1 MTRNPA
7 LRDHIAAGIIQV
19 AADVLAEREGAS
31 MAELAQAAG
40 VSRATLYRYFPNRD
54 ALLRALL
61 ETAAADLTD
70 RLTDARIDDVPVDE
84 AIARVTRALIAA
96 ASKYRALTKLEK
108 SPSEEADADR
118 LLRAPLRKL
127 FRRGKREGVFR
138 ADLTPETLLAIYFG
152 MVEGTIRRVINGEFG
167 VEQASAAVT
176 GIYLNG
182 VLEPQGL
189 ASSASPR

>member
-7 LRDHIAAGIIQV
+7 LRDHIAAGIIEV

-31 MAELAQAAG
+31 MAEVAQAAG

-61 ETAAADLTD
+61 ETAAAKLTE

-108 SPSEEADADR
+108 SADEHAEGDR
-118 LLRAPLRKL
+118 LLQAPLRKL

-138 ADLTPETLLAIYFG
+138 ADLTLETLVAVYAG
-152 MVEGTIRRVINGEFG
+152 MLEGAVRRVIEGEFG
-167 VEQASAAVT
+167 VEQASAAIT

-182 VLEPQGL
+182 VLE
-189 ASSASPR
+189 R